1 MNCTGI
7 LQKNCVWNGN
17 PRLGC
22 KTFVTEY
29 CDSVEELLSTGAE
42 IETTAM
48 SVSNLVLRPFV

>member
-1 MNCTGI
+1 M
-7 LQKNCVWNGN
+7 WNGN

-48 SVSNLVLRPFV
+48 TVSKLELRPFV